1 MHARALHVATVFS
14 RRLAPRA
21 ASSASRVSARAP
33 LLSSKSFR
41 ASAKTMAGASPDA
54 DLCGEVFFLD
64 EFAMRQWDDPK
75 YGGTQIKGFDKAE
88 FVRRVHEAHA
98 NGAGL
103 VDGYAPFCKHVFV
116 PNFIPGT
123 KVGSVPITPE
133 NEPHLRSGYSA
144 PGRRAR
150 GADPVVPCGQGGDS
164 RGEVPRRDSSRG
176 ASRSAAMEASR
187 SAPPLPAPWGI
198 IPSAAGE
205 LRVPGRPSRY
215 AQHDDLRAGR
225 GWPSTARRTRRAS
238 GTTPRTRPSSRRTR
252 RTGSNQGEGKEVLE
266 RVPRRLLRATRTT
279 LSPIISTVLVCTT
292 RVISSSATH

>member
-98 NGAGL
+98 DGAGL

-144 PGRRAR
+144 RSDAELAVLTRWFP
-150 GADPVVPCGQGGDS
+150 ADKVDIPEATFLDVILYS
-164 RGEVPRRDSSRG
+164 REQLVKE
-176 ASRSAAMEASR
+176 RSAMEAKQER
-187 SAPPLPAPWGI
+187 PPLPAAPWGI
-198 IPSAAGE
+198 ISIKGQLENFECPMTPITMMRNTMISEGGSGVAIDREAYAASVRYHSAHAPVVAADAPNGE
-205 LRVPGRPSRY
+205 
-215 AQHDDLRAGR
+215 
-225 GWPSTARRTRRAS
+225 
-238 GTTPRTRPSSRRTR
+238 
-252 RTGSNQGEGKEVLE
+252 
-266 RVPRRLLRATRTT
+266 
-279 LSPIISTVLVCTT
+279 
-292 RVISSSATH
+292 